1 MTAAGEPLR
10 HRLAL
15 TQPQATGT
23 TTVLEWAPPGGAGP
37 RPLCV
42 VLGHGA
48 GSQVTHP
55 LVARVAAGLA
65 GRGYPVVG
73 FNFAYA
79 EAGRRLPD
87 PPARLEAA
95 FRDAVAFV
103 RRRLGGR
110 RLVLGGRSMG
120 GRIASQLAAAG
131 EPCAGLA
138 LLGYPLHPDGHP
150 ERLRTAHWR
159 ELAVPVLFVQGDRDA
174 LCDLD
179 LLERQRLQHLG
190 QVASRVHVLVGADH
204 GFRVR
209 GRDRDQVLDEV
220 AGVVAGWL
228 DELAQPGS
236 PGPFGASG
244 VGYSGPRRPSS

>member
-1 MTAAGEPLR
+1 VLGPAAG
-10 HRLAL
+10 
-15 TQPQATGT
+15 T
-23 TTVLEWAPPGGAGP
+23 
-37 RPLCV
+37 
-42 VLGHGA
+42 
-48 GSQVTHP
+48 QVTHP
-55 LVARVAAGLA
+55 PLARVAAGLA

-95 FRDAVAFV
+95 FRDVVAFA
-103 RRRLGGR
+103 RRRLDR

-120 GRIASQLAAAG
+120 GRIASRIAAAG

-138 LLGYPLHPDGHP
+138 LLGYPLHPAGRP
-150 ERLRTAHWR
+150 ERLRTAHWP

-179 LLERQRLQHLG
+179 LLERERRARLG
-190 QVASRVHVLVGADH
+190 QVATRLHVLDGADH

-209 GRDRDQVLDEV
+209 GRDRGQVLDEV

-228 DELAQPGS
+228 EGLA
-236 PGPFGASG
+236 
-244 VGYSGPRRPSS
+244 